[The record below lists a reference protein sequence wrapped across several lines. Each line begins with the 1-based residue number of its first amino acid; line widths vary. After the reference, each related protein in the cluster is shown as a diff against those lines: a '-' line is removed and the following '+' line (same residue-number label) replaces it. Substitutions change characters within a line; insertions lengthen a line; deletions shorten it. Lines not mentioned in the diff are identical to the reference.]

1 MAHIA
6 TVVFDGQVLRPET
19 PLDLRA
25 NTRYRVT
32 ITPVVPEDTDAGDA
46 WDVLDAL
53 SASVEAPAD
62 WASQHDHYLYGTPK
76 QPQQRER

>member
-1 MAHIA
+1 MAQTV

-19 PLDLRA
+19 PLNLEA

-32 ITPVVPEDTDAGDA
+32 ITPVAPEDADAGDA
-46 WDVLDAL
+46 WDVLVAL
-53 SASVEAPAD
+53 SGSVEAPPD
-62 WASQHDHYLYGTPK
+62 WASEHDHYLYGTPK